1 MSEGIFE
8 EPESKTVSVR
18 TLMKNVRGA
27 WRLLLPSFQ
36 RSFVW
41 DEEDVKRFLESILLG
56 YPTGTILL
64 WKPSNPEVDPFALDM
79 IDRVESATL
88 KATTDGSEVY
98 YVVDGQQRLTSLML
112 LINGWQLY
120 RGGKPIAI
128 HAITVNPSMELP
140 KLYIDPSER
149 RGVDLYRGIRDRFY
163 TDTMES
169 ERLRRQLGRD
179 AYDRLMQ
186 WIDKIL
192 DYNIPMYVIKTRH
205 ETPEILERMANIF
218 IMVNRSGQKITNPEL
233 LLSYTAG
240 IFDRELASQI
250 RSFYDEYQRN
260 FGEEVSI
267 TSYLRFAFSI
277 PPLNLKQKE
286 IDNVK
291 AFKARVDEIRR
302 QIDMRGRKVLY
313 ENISIAGKA
322 YSLTLTLVNRVFGK
336 AAIDLLP
343 SHLSLIPVAAYLY
356 RNRIEDLESLSVND
370 LEKIKRWLLLVN
382 FNGYY
387 SARTSPRLQKDLDSV
402 YGSGSNTFPYDELLE
417 NIRKSKESAAVIDG
431 ADIQEGKFKDILKR
445 PNKSYLFLLYTVLV
459 DNDAEDWMGNS
470 LRILQMKSLAKAH
483 IFPREELGKRY
494 LSSRLYSE
502 LYDEEERELEAKG
515 VNGIGNITLMSREI
529 NSEISDD
536 LPANYLK
543 GFHKNILKQ
552 HFIPTREDLWNIERF
567 EEFTEE
573 RTNLIKD
580 FIKNRYPD
588 IYHESS

>member
-1 MSEGIFE
+1 
-8 EPESKTVSVR
+8 
-18 TLMKNVRGA
+18 MKNVRGA

-233 LLSYTAG
+233 LFIIHCG
-240 IFDRELASQI
+240 
-250 RSFYDEYQRN
+250 
-260 FGEEVSI
+260 
-267 TSYLRFAFSI
+267 YLRPRAGQSDKVFLRRISTRFRRRSEHNII
-277 PPLNLKQKE
+277 PK
-286 IDNVK
+286 V
-291 AFKARVDEIRR
+291 RVLDTSSKPQAERDR
-302 QIDMRGRKVLY
+302 QC
-313 ENISIAGKA
+313 
-322 YSLTLTLVNRVFGK
+322 
-336 AAIDLLP
+336 
-343 SHLSLIPVAAYLY
+343 
-356 RNRIEDLESLSVND
+356 
-370 LEKIKRWLLLVN
+370 
-382 FNGYY
+382 
-387 SARTSPRLQKDLDSV
+387 
-402 YGSGSNTFPYDELLE
+402 
-417 NIRKSKESAAVIDG
+417 
-431 ADIQEGKFKDILKR
+431 
-445 PNKSYLFLLYTVLV
+445 
-459 DNDAEDWMGNS
+459 
-470 LRILQMKSLAKAH
+470 
-483 IFPREELGKRY
+483 
-494 LSSRLYSE
+494 
-502 LYDEEERELEAKG
+502 
-515 VNGIGNITLMSREI
+515 
-529 NSEISDD
+529 
-536 LPANYLK
+536 K
-543 GFHKNILKQ
+543 GFQSK
-552 HFIPTREDLWNIERF
+552 
-567 EEFTEE
+567 
-573 RTNLIKD
+573 
-580 FIKNRYPD
+580 
-588 IYHESS
+588 SG